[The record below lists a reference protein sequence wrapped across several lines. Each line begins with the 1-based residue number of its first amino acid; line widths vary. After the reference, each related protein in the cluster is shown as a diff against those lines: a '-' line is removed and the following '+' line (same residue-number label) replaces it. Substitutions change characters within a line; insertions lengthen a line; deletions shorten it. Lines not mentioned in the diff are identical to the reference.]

1 MPTFDESNTCACSRV
16 VPLPMQLYVMNPN
29 KLFALDYLLQKHR
42 HDKVI
47 VFSDDVFALWK
58 YATMFKCMAISGKV
72 CSIAL

>member
-1 MPTFDESNTCACSRV
+1 
-16 VPLPMQLYVMNPN
+16 MQLYVMNPN

-72 CSIAL
+72 CSIAV